1 MIAWDNITT
10 DEDLGRE
17 IIVVARDIAP
27 CIDSLT
33 DEKLKDATAILK
45 RIAKDLTV
53 RGSRMVKA
61 QRIGPASVD
70 YADVRSAFAGQP
82 TRALRALCA
91 AAPGTTQ
98 AAPRGS
104 FPTNR
109 PVSCI
114 WPEQY

>member
-1 MIAWDNITT
+1 MIAWDDITT

-91 AAPGTTQ
+91 AAPGATQ

-109 PVSCI
+109 PVSRI

>member
-1 MIAWDNITT
+1 MIAWDDITT
-10 DEDLGRE
+10 DEELGRE

-27 CIDSLT
+27 CLDSLV
-33 DEKLKDATAILK
+33 DEARKDAVAILT
-45 RIAKDLTV
+45 RIVADVTL

-91 AAPGTTQ
+91 SASTAVQ

-104 FPTNR
+104 FPINR
-109 PVSCI
+109 PVSRI
-114 WPEQY
+114 WPERY